1 MRDWAAA
8 LKRFVE
14 EVRRRRVFRVA
25 VVFLVVGWIV
35 IQVAGATFG
44 PLGLP
49 GWSLKLV
56 IMLVALSFVLACA
69 LAWTYDLTAR
79 GIERTAPAA
88 AVVEAPATTTA
99 PEASV
104 AILPF
109 ADLSEAHDQ
118 DYF

>member
-1 MRDWAAA
+1 MGDWTGS

-14 EVRRRRVFRVA
+14 EIRRRRVFRVA

-49 GWSLKLV
+49 DWSLKLV

-69 LAWTYDLTAR
+69 LAWTYDLTTH
-79 GIERTAPAA
+79 GIERTPPATAVDAPAPPA
-88 AVVEAPATTTA
+88 SSPAHAP
-99 PEASV
+99 S
-104 AILPF
+104 
-109 ADLSEAHDQ
+109 
-118 DYF
+118 

>member
-1 MRDWAAA
+1 MRDWSGS

-14 EVRRRRVFRVA
+14 EIRRRRVFRVA

-49 GWSLKLV
+49 DWSLKLV
-56 IMLVALSFVLACA
+56 IMLVVLSFVLACA
-69 LAWTYDLTAR
+69 LAWTYDLTTR
-79 GIERTAPAA
+79 GIQRTAPAA
-88 AVVEAPATTTA
+88 PAIEAPAATAA

-104 AILPF
+104 AI
-109 ADLSEAHDQ
+109 
-118 DYF
+118 

>member
-1 MRDWAAA
+1 MRDWAGS

-49 GWSLKLV
+49 DWSLTLV

-69 LAWTYDLTAR
+69 WH
-79 GIERTAPAA
+79 GP
-88 AVVEAPATTTA
+88 TT
-99 PEASV
+99 
-104 AILPF
+104 
-109 ADLSEAHDQ
+109 
-118 DYF
+118 

>member
-1 MRDWAAA
+1 MRDWSGS

-14 EVRRRRVFRVA
+14 EIRRRRVFRVA

-49 GWSLKLV
+49 DWSLKLG
-56 IMLVALSFVLACA
+56 IMLGVLSFGLAGA
-69 LAWTYDLTAR
+69 LAWTYDLTTR
-79 GIERTAPAA
+79 GIERTPPAA
-88 AVVEAPATTTA
+88 AVATPATVQA

-104 AILPF
+104 
-109 ADLSEAHDQ
+109 
-118 DYF
+118 